1 MVCLGNICRSPL
13 ADGILRR
20 KVLERGLDIE
30 VDSAG
35 TANYHIGKAPDSR
48 MIKATANRGT
58 DLSFLR
64 ARQFKANDFDA
75 FDLIFVMDRYN
86 YEDVISL
93 AKSKEQRQKVN
104 YLLNVVEPNTNNEV
118 PDPYYGTQKD
128 FEEVYDLVD
137 HAIDQ
142 LIDKLEIKK

>member
-1 MVCLGNICRSPL
+1 
-13 ADGILRR
+13 
-20 KVLERGLDIE
+20 
-30 VDSAG
+30 
-35 TANYHIGKAPDSR
+35 
-48 MIKATANRGT
+48 
-58 DLSFLR
+58 
-64 ARQFKANDFDA
+64 
-75 FDLIFVMDRYN
+75 MDRYN

-104 YLLNVVEPNTNNEV
+104 YLLNVVEPNSNNEV